1 MNEVILSLRSIII
14 IQNILYMKQI
24 NILLLLFF
32 CFFISCNET
41 VSEQDNEDEVLPP
54 GEELI
59 ISHPRLLLKEGEEDK
74 IDLLVKGSGHFKKV
88 HDYILDES
96 KKYMNLPPVE
106 YKLEGKRLLAVSEEA
121 YRRLYF
127 LSYSYRMTGE
137 KQYLERAEKEILTV
151 CGFKDWNPQH
161 FLDIAVMVM
170 GVSIGY
176 DWLYKELSENVR
188 KKVKNAIIEKAILPA
203 SNSKY
208 NWFYTSLSNWNQIC
222 NAGLV
227 IGALA
232 IYEDE
237 PKLAQETID
246 KSIKSLNDYGMKVYE
261 PDGAYPEGYTYW
273 GGGTGMQVIMMAS
286 LETALET
293 DYKLSENKCFMKS
306 PYFLL
311 LLSTPT
317 GFCYNYCDSAP
328 SIKLEHAMFWFAD
341 KLQDPS
347 LLFIEYQ
354 HLEEFNRYVKNDG
367 TDRFLPN
374 VLIFSKNLDLGT
386 IKEPNNFFWK
396 SNGVKP
402 IFTYRSGWSNKND
415 AYLGIVGGAANISHG
430 HMDAGSFLFEK
441 NQVRWAHEL
450 GLQSYSTLESKGV
463 DLWNYSQTGQRW
475 DVFRLSNKGH
485 STLIVN
491 DERHYVD
498 GAPQIIQTFQT
509 DEEKGAE
516 IDLSSLFPNS
526 LNKAVRKVILNKDDD
541 LIITDKITTNSKTDN
556 IRWQMVTQSEAKLEG
571 NKIILTKNGHQ
582 MNLFVE
588 TNPDLQIKM
597 KIWGNSHVDTDELHE
612 YDHDNPGTCRVG
624 FIIEDVE
631 ANSNYQFKVS
641 LVTER

>member
-1 MNEVILSLRSIII
+1 MKNINVIILIIYLLLQSCNNDI
-14 IQNILYMKQI
+14 IQNDHKEESDSSLPNDEILI
-24 NILLLLFF
+24 
-32 CFFISCNET
+32 
-41 VSEQDNEDEVLPP
+41 P
-54 GEELI
+54 
-59 ISHPRLLLKEGEEDK
+59 HPRLLLNAGEENK
-74 IDLLVKGSGHFKKV
+74 IKQLISQSTQFTEV
-88 HDYILDES
+88 HDYILKES
-96 KKYMNLPPVE
+96 DRYFSLPPVE
-106 YKLEGKRLLAVSEEA
+106 YKLNGKRLLDVSEEVN
-121 YRRLYF
+121 RRLYY
-127 LSYSYRMTGE
+127 LSYSYRMTGNE
-137 KQYLERAEKEILTV
+137 DYLNRAEKELLAV
-151 CGFKDWNPQH
+151 SDFKDWNPQH
-161 FLDIAVMVM
+161 FLDVAVMSI

-176 DWLYKELSENVR
+176 DWLYDKLSDNV
-188 KKVKNAIIEKAILPA
+188 KKKIRNAIIEKAILPA
-203 SNSKY
+203 ANSKY
-208 NWFYTSLSNWNQIC
+208 NWFYTSYSNWNQIC

-227 IGALA
+227 MGALA
-232 IYEDE
+232 IYEDQPE
-237 PKLAQETID
+237 MAKETID
-246 KSIKSLNDYGMKVYE
+246 KSIKSLNEYGMKVYE

-273 GGGTGMQVIMMAS
+273 GGGTGMQVTMMAS
-286 LETALET
+286 LETAMGSDLG
-293 DYKLSENKCFMKS
+293 LSDNEFFMKS
-306 PYFLL
+306 PYFIL
-311 LLSTPT
+311 LLSTPN
-317 GFCYNYCDSAP
+317 GFCYNYGDSGS
-328 SIKLEHAMFWFAD
+328 SIRLEQAMFWFAE
-341 KLQDPS
+341 KLKNPS
-347 LLFIEYQ
+347 LLYIEYQ
-354 HLEEFNRYVKNDG
+354 HLSDFNRYVKNDG